1 MDYGDFDD
9 PVPFSIK
16 GCITIITL
24 DLKKHFF
31 HFGDDIKTKSAWL
44 IAFDAAMDH
53 YLFQKSLYSSPP
65 HVELPSTLQ
74 FKMKK
79 KFDKL
84 FSLYRSIRDEDAILV
99 FNECLLPTAEGTSS
113 PSSLSA
119 TAGTV
124 TAGKSSGLSPMD
136 VTHYIQYEFYRR
148 KDIKLQLHLQEL
160 AQYFIKNYPPKL
172 PENDPTDANKNKTH
186 PMAVTDSSN
195 PVPQAPPLPSL
206 PPEKHAPRPFS
217 NHPPVKMKQFFWQKI
232 KPINVRNTV
241 WMSLEERQDIQ
252 WQKLEEK
259 FGEKDVK
266 RRRAIIKN
274 SSHQN
279 DGSHDK
285 RTTTTTKLIN
295 LFDAQRTQNVAIACA
310 KLKKTPEEIYD
321 IVLDMDPLDLTLE
334 VTEVILHLLLPT
346 NEEMACLRA
355 YTGPIEALDYCG
367 QLFAYFAQIEGLES
381 RLIVQKIML
390 SWSDD
395 ASYVLM
401 LLEDVK
407 KSLVEFKH
415 ECTLQPLQAVLAM
428 VLSVGNYMNG
438 SKRTGRAHG
447 FKLTDLLKLKDIRET
462 TLPQRNLLHF
472 LVEQFPSP
480 ETSVFYGEWEVMW
493 RVGKISAGNV
503 EGIVKQLQ
511 EALEVCIAAITTAE
525 DIQEVDIRTNL
536 ILRLSE

>member
-1 MDYGDFDD
+1 MASCAQAIVRDTPTFTHNTPSRRASSSGGNLLRRMTINILEDMTSPVTSNGSATAAGTGGAHSGSGSGREHTFVEVAKWLHLQDNVLITRDIQKSKRKKTNTDHNNHNADKNEQHSHRIFIHQILEVLDYGDFDD

-172 PENDPTDANKNKTH
+172 LELMPTKTR
-186 PMAVTDSSN
+186 PT
-195 PVPQAPPLPSL
+195 PWPL
-206 PPEKHAPRPFS
+206 
-217 NHPPVKMKQFFWQKI
+217 
-232 KPINVRNTV
+232 
-241 WMSLEERQDIQ
+241 
-252 WQKLEEK
+252 
-259 FGEKDVK
+259 
-266 RRRAIIKN
+266 
-274 SSHQN
+274 
-279 DGSHDK
+279 
-285 RTTTTTKLIN
+285 RTL
-295 LFDAQRTQNVAIACA
+295 
-310 KLKKTPEEIYD
+310 
-321 IVLDMDPLDLTLE
+321 
-334 VTEVILHLLLPT
+334 VILCRRHLHCPPCLLK
-346 NEEMACLRA
+346 N
-355 YTGPIEALDYCG
+355 
-367 QLFAYFAQIEGLES
+367 
-381 RLIVQKIML
+381 
-390 SWSDD
+390 
-395 ASYVLM
+395 M
-401 LLEDVK
+401 LLD
-407 KSLVEFKH
+407 H
-415 ECTLQPLQAVLAM
+415 
-428 VLSVGNYMNG
+428 SV
-438 SKRTGRAHG
+438 
-447 FKLTDLLKLKDIRET
+447 T
-462 TLPQRNLLHF
+462 TLL
-472 LVEQFPSP
+472 
-480 ETSVFYGEWEVMW
+480 
-493 RVGKISAGNV
+493 
-503 EGIVKQLQ
+503 
-511 EALEVCIAAITTAE
+511 
-525 DIQEVDIRTNL
+525 
-536 ILRLSE
+536 